1 MKIVDKMESYI
12 ETYIQ
17 HHMDTDLQIVDLVQ
31 FVLQCAEIVR
41 KGVDEA
47 DSYKSDCGEIN
58 IRVIKLVNLLK
69 QAWQKASKTNAPGLY
84 ERPTRRI
91 MVEVLKVLERALGL
105 VRKCKRSGMLKR
117 VMTIT
122 TAADFKKMNHWLDSS
137 IGDVKWVVN
146 ISSTGDERSELG
158 GLPPIASNDPM
169 LAHIWEQI
177 SIVHIGTLE
186 EKVEGAEYLGNLAKS
201 NERNVKIII
210 EEGGAGPLLRLL
222 KEGNIPGQDAAATA
236 LTLLATNRDRVMQLR
251 KEGASSVF
259 THLLGSHST
268 SMKVQIEVAKIVAKF
283 AMLDSEAQTE
293 LANEGA
299 IRLLVA
305 LLAHQTNTVV
315 GMEGPASI
323 HLNTKTNTVQRTD
336 LVVGGNDNAHRAVS
350 NSQTPVA
357 TAALT
362 MMDRIK
368 SSAPPSIP
376 ENHSSSARMNAPLRQ
391 GSRAQ
396 RDMESPE
403 VMHELKVVVT
413 DALWRL
419 AAGHVGNCKL
429 ITDTCALL
437 CFAKIIKH
445 SKGPL
450 KRNAVLAV
458 KEIAV
463 SAGNDSELRRAAFKT
478 NSPSAKAVVEQ
489 LLQLIASED
498 EDYPKLQKECCKA
511 IGSLAR
517 IFPAPAE
524 APIKALTSA
533 LIKVEA
539 YQEPEVIDVATEAA
553 LALSKFASDENYLH
567 LEHSKNIIQEGAV
580 EGLVVLALNFGHSE
594 SQLSALE
601 LLCYLALNVPTSE
614 VLAAAKVVNVLGSTI
629 HVNHLSQTLANHE
642 TSRQLI
648 TEAISKL
655 ELHQPATGRYGAP
668 ELGSTLVS

>member
-268 SMKVQIEVAKIVAKF
+268 SMKVQVIVPPPFQGFK
-283 AMLDSEAQTE
+283 LQ
-293 LANEGA
+293 
-299 IRLLVA
+299 
-305 LLAHQTNTVV
+305 
-315 GMEGPASI
+315 
-323 HLNTKTNTVQRTD
+323 
-336 LVVGGNDNAHRAVS
+336 NAF
-350 NSQTPVA
+350 
-357 TAALT
+357 L
-362 MMDRIK
+362 
-368 SSAPPSIP
+368 
-376 ENHSSSARMNAPLRQ
+376 
-391 GSRAQ
+391 G
-396 RDMESPE
+396 
-403 VMHELKVVVT
+403 
-413 DALWRL
+413 
-419 AAGHVGNCKL
+419 
-429 ITDTCALL
+429 
-437 CFAKIIKH
+437 
-445 SKGPL
+445 
-450 KRNAVLAV
+450 LAV
-458 KEIAV
+458 
-463 SAGNDSELRRAAFKT
+463 
-478 NSPSAKAVVEQ
+478 PS
-489 LLQLIASED
+489 
-498 EDYPKLQKECCKA
+498 
-511 IGSLAR
+511 GG
-517 IFPAPAE
+517 
-524 APIKALTSA
+524 
-533 LIKVEA
+533 
-539 YQEPEVIDVATEAA
+539 
-553 LALSKFASDENYLH
+553 KF
-567 LEHSKNIIQEGAV
+567 
-580 EGLVVLALNFGHSE
+580 
-594 SQLSALE
+594 
-601 LLCYLALNVPTSE
+601 
-614 VLAAAKVVNVLGSTI
+614 
-629 HVNHLSQTLANHE
+629 
-642 TSRQLI
+642 
-648 TEAISKL
+648 
-655 ELHQPATGRYGAP
+655 
-668 ELGSTLVS
+668 